1 MAHLVEPGLVAV
13 VMVVG
18 TVADMYPEGT
28 ATVMFQ
34 DALVEVQVVHYPI
47 VPLACRV
54 QVRDMQIG
62 RTAIQMLR
70 VLHAMDC
77 FVEQF
82 TAVAAV
88 DADGVADVVAQW
100 LQHLATQLAQVYHHV
115 PQLRCVVNT
124 QTAGRLTLYEF
135 TQSEVPRELCI

>member
-18 TVADMYPEGT
+18 SVADMYPEGT

-100 LQHLATQLAQVYHHV
+100 LQHLVIVEHIVYLA
-115 PQLRCVVNT
+115 
-124 QTAGRLTLYEF
+124 RLTMQRYEVSVSH
-135 TQSEVPRELCI
+135 QKCRSMS